1 MNITT
6 ANYFASVQSL
16 DWNGVP
22 ASLKKMHET
31 LIPDVSKSDWQAY
44 NSDADIKRTVDKYFG
59 YIAKHVSAAVPAP
72 PSPAPSV
79 SAPKSRKPPAVPK
92 SRAPKLAPAASPS
105 VPNELPEPKQV
116 THITTATAFIR
127 RYAALHGKVKTR
139 DQILSLTHGFQKAV
153 TEQRIKKDSPV
164 FKEVERMQ
172 RELLT
177 LLSAMTGNLKIEI
190 DAAFLAHCK
199 QIAEG
204 EEVRTSVK
212 LIKSFITMS
221 GKAYDKTKAG
231 ALLKKM
237 EAAVGKIPA
246 EDPYRSQLIAA
257 METISGYCKGKD
269 KAVGIPP
276 AFLHGLGTVATC
288 GYVGGLGNINPGDGS
303 GGVIRLLRA
312 EGVKDLSERTL
323 KKAFRDTAAPG
334 LCLDLARMLIQRG
347 DLAMAILNAPPVK
360 TSYRERGIGLAGIDA
375 HGSGGSFSGISG
387 LDMLEM
393 HLDRSAGN
401 SSIAGA
407 VNHPHWPKPAAQLAH
422 RPAQPVARTEPG
434 SPDTIS
440 AKDLAKMTFQTIGY
454 NGRFRNVVGDP
465 EVGFRMMVFG
475 KPFQGK
481 SSFVIELC
489 KDLAALKIGKIAYL
503 ALEEGISM
511 SMQKKVIDRGAANVE
526 GLEFKGAIP
535 ASFDGYSFVV
545 IDSVSDRGI
554 SREKLREMFLH
565 NPDTCFICIFHATK
579 TGDAR
584 GGLDFAHDM
593 DIIIR
598 IEGHQP
604 FVEKNRFL

>member
-6 ANYFASVQSL
+6 ANYFTSVQSL
-16 DWNGVP
+16 DWNAVP
-22 ASLKKMHET
+22 ASLKKMHDT
-31 LIPDVSKSDWQAY
+31 LIPEVSENDWKEY
-44 NSDADIKRTVDKYFG
+44 SSDADIKRTVDKYFG
-59 YIAKHVSAAVPAP
+59 YITKYMPA
-72 PSPAPSV
+72 S
-79 SAPKSRKPPAVPK
+79 
-92 SRAPKLAPAASPS
+92 SRAPVKPAKPVSLPKPKKPS
-105 VPNELPEPKQV
+105 AAKVPTPKIKPVVLTPVELPEPKQV
-116 THITTATAFIR
+116 VHITTATAFIK

-139 DQILSLTHGFQKAV
+139 EQILSLTHGFQKAI
-153 TEQRIKKDSPV
+153 TEQRIRKDSPV
-164 FKEVERMQ
+164 LKEVERMQ

-177 LLSAMTGNLKIEI
+177 LLSSMTGNVKIEI
-190 DAAFLAHCK
+190 DAAFLAHCR
-199 QIAEG
+199 QIAQG

-221 GKAYDKTKAG
+221 GKAYDKVKAST
-231 ALLKKM
+231 LLKKM
-237 EAAVGKIPA
+237 ETAVGKIPA

-257 METISGYCKGKD
+257 METLGRYCKGTHTT
-269 KAVGIPP
+269 VGIPP
-276 AFLHGLGTVATC
+276 AFLYGLGTVATVGYADGL
-288 GYVGGLGNINPGDGS
+288 GYVGSGDGS
-303 GGVIRLLRA
+303 GAVIRLLRA

-323 KKAFRDTAAPG
+323 KKAVRGTAAPG
-334 LCLDLARMLIQRG
+334 LCLELARMLIQRG
-347 DLAMAILNAPPVK
+347 DLSMAVLNTPPVK
-360 TSYRERGIGLAGIDA
+360 TSYREKGMGLAGIDEYN
-375 HGSGGSFSGISG
+375 SGVSFGGISG
-387 LDMLEM
+387 LDVLEM
-393 HLDRSAGN
+393 QLDRSALSGSSVAPGN
-401 SSIAGA
+401 KLQAA
-407 VNHPHWPKPAAQLAH
+407 KPATLNAQ
-422 RPAQPVARTEPG
+422 RPARPVQHSESA

-489 KDLAALKIGKIAYL
+489 KDLAALKIGKITYL

-579 TGDAR
+579 TGAAR

-598 IEGHQP
+598 IEEHQP